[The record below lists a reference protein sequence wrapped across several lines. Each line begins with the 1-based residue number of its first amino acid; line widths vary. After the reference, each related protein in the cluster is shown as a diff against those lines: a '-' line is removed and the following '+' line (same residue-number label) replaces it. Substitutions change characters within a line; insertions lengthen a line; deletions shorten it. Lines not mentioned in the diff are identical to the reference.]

1 MKIIH
6 NQDLDLNLLYTLE
19 ILLEE
24 KSVSKAASRLS
35 VSQSA
40 VSHSLKKL
48 RQNFNDPLLVKTHNG
63 MVPTPAAENLQGN
76 LHIIIK
82 NIHGLFLESQFNPAS
97 AQGTIRIAVTDYGS
111 SVILPPLV
119 GRLSKLA
126 PNIKLDCVPLS
137 SHLSNELQDG
147 TIDIAFGGYK
157 PFPGVQHEVLF
168 YDQYVGVVRRNHPIL
183 KKKIT
188 KKRLLEW
195 KHILIKV
202 PIGTTRK
209 DKLYK
214 ILGQRITNDFNLKI
228 PYHMVASLSLE
239 NSDMILIMP
248 EKGARLTTSMTKV
261 TLFEL
266 PVKFESL
273 AYLQSWHAR
282 NHDDKMHRWF
292 RSQVKEVCDHV
303 SGRKHAMETG
313 LSTE

>member
-6 NQDLDLNLLYTLE
+6 NEDLDMNLLYTLE

-48 RQNFNDPLLVKTHNG
+48 RQYFNDPLLVKTHNG

-76 LHIIIK
+76 LHIIIE
-82 NIHGLFLESQFNPAS
+82 NIHRLFHESQFNPAS
-97 AQGTIRIAVTDYGS
+97 AQGTIRIAATDYGS
-111 SVILPPLV
+111 SIILPPLM

-126 PNIKLDCVPLS
+126 PNIKIDCMPLS
-137 SHLSNELQDG
+137 SHMSKELQSG
-147 TIDIAFGGYK
+147 AIDIAFGGYK
-157 PFPGVQHEVLF
+157 PFAGANHEVLF
-168 YDQYVGVVRRNHPIL
+168 YDRYVGVVRENHPVL
-183 KKKIT
+183 EKKIT
-188 KKRLLEW
+188 KKRLLKW

-214 ILGQRITNDFNLKI
+214 ILGQRIRDDFTLKI
-228 PYHMVASLSLE
+228 PYHMIASLSLE
-239 NSDMILIMP
+239 NNDMVLIMP
-248 EKGARLTTSMTKV
+248 EKGANLITSMNKV
-261 TLFEL
+261 AIFEL
-266 PVKFESL
+266 PVKFERH

-282 NHDDKMHRWF
+282 SNDDKMHQWF
-292 RSQVKEVCDHV
+292 RSQVKEICDLGSSH
-303 SGRKHAMETG
+303 K
-313 LSTE
+313 LQ